1 MSTAQSGAVPNTGVQ
16 EKKLFWAC
24 WIALVATA
32 FVFIVRSQILNDWR
46 GEFNLTNTELG
57 ALGGAGLWPFAFTIV
72 LFSLIIDKIGYGRAM
87 AFAWLCH
94 AVSVVVTV
102 TAKNYQMLYIGT
114 IIAALGNGTVEAVI
128 NPVVATM
135 FKNEKVK
142 WLNILHAGWPGG
154 LVVGGFFALGMGTA
168 DWRWKVGLLLIPTV
182 LYGVLLLGQKF
193 PIHERV
199 AAGVPFKDMLK
210 ELGAIGALI
219 IVALMVRELGTD
231 FGFGLTPQIIITA
244 VIVIAYGAYVQS
256 LGRPLLIILMLI
268 MLPLAT
274 TELGTDGWITD
285 LLTPTAAEIGINAG
299 WVLIYTS
306 FIMMVLR
313 FSAGPI
319 VHRIQPL
326 GLLAVSATL
335 GIIGLT
341 FLSKAEGM
349 MIFAA
354 ATLYGVGKSFFWPTT
369 LGIVAEQFPKGGAL
383 TLNTIAGVGMIGVG
397 IVGNVFIGA
406 IQDKEIITKL
416 EQNNPEIHAQVLGP
430 EKNSVLGTYHA
441 VDVEKVAQLNEE
453 QQAVVNDTTAAA
465 KKDALGTM
473 AIFPGI
479 MLVSY
484 LILMAYFRSKG
495 GYRAVALDAAPTPNE

>member
-1 MSTAQSGAVPNTGVQ
+1 MSDGQQSDAMSGV
-16 EKKLFWAC
+16 KPKYLFWAC
-24 WIALVATA
+24 WVALVATA
-32 FVFIVRSQILNDWR
+32 FVFIVRAQILAEW
-46 GEFNLTNTELG
+46 GAEFKLTNTELG

-94 AVSVVVTV
+94 VVSVIVTV
-102 TAKNYQMLYIGT
+102 TAKDYTMLYIGT

-135 FKNEKVK
+135 FSTKKVQ
-142 WLNILHAGWPGG
+142 WLNVLHAGWPAG
-154 LVVGGFFALGMGTA
+154 LVIGGIFAITMGDI

-182 LYGVLLLGQKF
+182 IYGVMLFGQKF
-193 PIHERV
+193 PISERV
-199 AAGVPFKDMLK
+199 AAGVSYRDMLR

-219 IVALMVRELGTD
+219 IVALMVRQLATD
-231 FGFGLTPQIIITA
+231 FHFSTNFQIVLIA
-244 VIVIAYGAYVQS
+244 GIVIAYGAYVRS

-274 TELGTDGWITD
+274 TELGTDGWITN
-285 LLTPTAAEIGINAG
+285 LLTPAAAEMGMNAG
-299 WVLIYTS
+299 WVLVYTS
-306 FIMMVLR
+306 AIMMVLR
-313 FSAGPI
+313 FCAGPI

-326 GLLAVSATL
+326 GLLAVSALL
-335 GIIGLT
+335 GVLGLM
-341 FLSKAEGM
+341 FLSKAEGA

-354 ATLYGVGKSFFWPTT
+354 ATLYGIGKSFFWPTT

-406 IQDKEIITKL
+406 IQDREIVAKL
-416 EQNNPEIHAQVLGP
+416 ESAHPEIHAQVLGE
-430 EKNSVLGTYHA
+430 EKASVLGTYRA
-441 VDVEKVAQLNEE
+441 VDAEKVAALPEEE
-453 QQAVVNDTTAAA
+453 QAIVTTASDEA

-484 LILMAYFRSKG
+484 LILMAYFRSRG
-495 GYRAVALDAAPTPNE
+495 GYKPVALDTAPAPSE

>member
-1 MSTAQSGAVPNTGVQ
+1 MNEAHTGDSMAGVKPQ
-16 EKKLFWAC
+16 YLFWAC
-24 WIALVATA
+24 WVALVSTA
-32 FVFIVRSQILNDWR
+32 FVFIVRAQILNEWR
-46 GEFNLTNTELG
+46 EEFSLTNTELG

-87 AFAWLCH
+87 AFAWFCH
-94 AVSVVVTV
+94 VSSVILTV
-102 TAKNYQMLYIGT
+102 TATNYTMLYIGT
-114 IIAALGNGTVEAVI
+114 IVAALGNGTVEAVI

-135 FKNEKVK
+135 FTKNKVK

-154 LVVGGFFALGMGTA
+154 LVVGGVFAMAMG
-168 DWRWKVGLLLIPTV
+168 DVSWKWKVGLLLIPTV
-182 LYGVLLLGQKF
+182 IYGIMLFGQKF
-193 PIHERV
+193 PISERV
-199 AAGVPFKDMLK
+199 AAGVSYRDMLK

-219 IVALMVRELGTD
+219 IVALMVRQLGTD
-231 FGFGLTPQIIITA
+231 FHLSTNFQIVLVA
-244 VIVIAYGAYVQS
+244 GIVLAYGAYVRS
-256 LGRPLLIILMLI
+256 LGRPLLIFLMLV

-285 LLTPTAAEIGINAG
+285 LLTPAAAEMKMNPG
-299 WVLIYTS
+299 WVLVYTS
-306 FIMMVLR
+306 LIMMILR

-326 GLLAVSATL
+326 GLLAVSSVL
-335 GIIGLT
+335 GILGLL
-341 FLSKAEGM
+341 FLSKAEGA

-354 ATLYGVGKSFFWPTT
+354 ATLYGMGKSFFWPTT
-369 LGIVAEQFPKGGAL
+369 LGIVAEQYPKGGAL

-406 IQDKEIITKL
+406 IQDREVVAKL
-416 EQNNPEIHAQVLGP
+416 EATNPEIHAQVLGD
-430 EKNSVLGTYHA
+430 EKTSVLGTYRA
-441 VDVEKVAQLNEE
+441 VDPAKVSTLPAE
-453 QQAVVNDTTAAA
+453 QQTVVNNATAEA

-484 LILMAYFRSKG
+484 IILIVYFISRG
-495 GYRAVALDAAPTPNE
+495 GYKPVALEGSSAHG

>member
-1 MSTAQSGAVPNTGVQ
+1 MANGKSGADPNAGVQ

-24 WIALVATA
+24 WVALVATA
-32 FVFIVRSQILNDWR
+32 FVFIVRAQILNDWR
-46 GEFNLTNTELG
+46 EEFSLTNTELG

-102 TAKNYQMLYIGT
+102 TAKDYRMLYIGT

-154 LVVGGFFALGMGTA
+154 LVVGGFFALAMGTT

-182 LYGVLLLGQKF
+182 IYGVMLLGQKF
-193 PIHERV
+193 PISERV
-199 AAGVPFKDMLK
+199 AAGVPYRDMLK

-219 IVALMVRELGTD
+219 IVGLMVRQLGTD
-231 FGFGLTPQIIITA
+231 FQLSTNVQIALIV
-244 VIVIAYGAYVQS
+244 VIVGAYFAYVRS

-306 FIMMVLR
+306 AIMMVLR

-335 GIIGLT
+335 GILGLL
-341 FLSKAEGM
+341 FLSKAEGA

-354 ATLYGVGKSFFWPTT
+354 ATLYGMGKSFFWPTT

-406 IQDKEIITKL
+406 IQDREVVAKL
-416 EQNNPEIHAQVLGP
+416 EATSPEIHAQVLGE
-430 EKNSVLGTYHA
+430 EKTSVLGKYRA
-441 VDVEKVAQLNEE
+441 VDPSKVDQLPEE
-453 QQAVVNDTTAAA
+453 SKTIVNDATATA

-479 MLVSY
+479 MLASY
-484 LILMAYFRSKG
+484 LVLMAYFKSRG
-495 GYRAVALDAAPTPNE
+495 GYRAVALDAAPAPAK

>member
-1 MSTAQSGAVPNTGVQ
+1 MSEAQSGGDPNAGVH

-32 FVFIVRSQILNDWR
+32 FVFIVRAQILNEW
-46 GEFNLTNTELG
+46 GVEFQLTNTELG
-57 ALGGAGLWPFAFTIV
+57 ALTGAGLWPFAFTIV
-72 LFSLIIDKIGYGRAM
+72 LFSLIVDKIGYGRAM

-94 AVSVVVTV
+94 AVSVIVTV

-154 LVVGGFFALGMGTA
+154 LVVGGFFAIGMGSA

-182 LYGVLLLGQKF
+182 IYGVLLLGQKF

-199 AAGVPFKDMLK
+199 AAGVSYRDMLK

-219 IVALMVRELGTD
+219 IVTLMVRQLGTD
-231 FGFGLTPQIIITA
+231 FGINTTIQVVLIA
-244 VIVIAYGAYVQS
+244 SIVIAYFAYVRS
-256 LGRPLLIILMLI
+256 LGRPLLIVLLLI

-274 TELGTDGWITD
+274 TELGTDSWITD
-285 LLTPTAAEIGINAG
+285 LLTPEAKDMGVNAG
-299 WVLIYTS
+299 WVLVYTS

-313 FSAGPI
+313 FNAGPI

-326 GLLAVSATL
+326 GLLAVSAVL
-335 GIIGLT
+335 GILGLLFLSTATGLT
-341 FLSKAEGM
+341 
-349 MIFAA
+349 IFVA
-354 ATLYGVGKSFFWPTT
+354 ATIYGMGKSFFWPTS

-406 IQDKEIITKL
+406 IQDREVVATL
-416 EQNNPEIHAQVLGP
+416 ESTSPEIHAQVLGD
-430 EKNSVLGTYHA
+430 EKTSVLGTYRA
-441 VDVEKVAQLNEE
+441 VDPAKVAELPEE
-453 QQAVVNDTTAAA
+453 SQAIVDDATATA

-484 LILMAYFRSKG
+484 LILMAYFRSRG
-495 GYRAVALDAAPTPNE
+495 GYRAVALDTAPAPSE

>member
-1 MSTAQSGAVPNTGVQ
+1 MSEAQSGDSMAGVKPQ
-16 EKKLFWAC
+16 YLFWAC
-24 WIALVATA
+24 WVALVATA
-32 FVFIVRSQILNDWR
+32 FVFIVRTQILDTW
-46 GEFNLTNTELG
+46 GTEFGLDKTQLG
-57 ALGGAGLWPFAFTIV
+57 ALNGAGLWPFAFTIV

-87 AFAWLCH
+87 AFAWICH
-94 AVSVVVTV
+94 AASMIIMI
-102 TAKNYQMLYIGT
+102 TAKSYTALYIGS
-114 IIAALGNGTVEAVI
+114 IVAALGNGTVEAVI

-135 FKNEKVK
+135 FSKNKVK
-142 WLNILHAGWPGG
+142 WLNILHAGWPAG
-154 LVVGGFFALGMGTA
+154 LVVGGLFAMAMGDY

-182 LYGVLLLGQKF
+182 IYGVMLVGQKF

-199 AAGVPFKDMLK
+199 AAGVSYRDMLK

-219 IVALMVRELGTD
+219 IIALMVRQLGTD
-231 FGFGLTPQIIITA
+231 FHLSTNFQIVLVAGL
-244 VIVIAYGAYVQS
+244 VIAYGAYVRS
-256 LGRPLLIILMLI
+256 LGRPLLIILLLI

-274 TELGTDGWITD
+274 TELGTDGWITL
-285 LLTPTAAEIGINAG
+285 LLTPAADEMGINAG
-299 WVLIYTS
+299 WVLVYTS
-306 FIMMVLR
+306 AIMMVLR

-335 GIIGLT
+335 GVLGLL
-341 FLSKAEGM
+341 FLSKAEGA

-354 ATLYGVGKSFFWPTT
+354 ATLYGIGKSFFWPTT

-397 IVGNVFIGA
+397 VVGSVFIGA
-406 IQDKEIITKL
+406 IQDREIVAKL
-416 EQNNPEIHAQVLGP
+416 ESANPEIHAQVLGE
-430 EKNSVLGTYHA
+430 EKESVLGTYRA
-441 VDVEKVAQLNEE
+441 VDQAKVETLPEE
-453 QQAVVNDTTAAA
+453 QQAIVTVASDEA

-484 LILMAYFRSKG
+484 IILMAYFRSRG
-495 GYRAVALDAAPTPNE
+495 GYKPVALDGASAH